1 MLLAALLLAVCASFM
16 TYRVVWLGYPLLP
29 TVPAKAWKLSMQA
42 HLKPDPRGVT
52 LKVGFPA
59 TEGNQMVME
68 ETITSGSLRFTLE
81 RKAENRIGVWTGNP
95 GADGEVVGY
104 QATVLIRPREAS
116 GNASPAL
123 GPYPMGVSLD
133 DQQFLGRLVSGWTTL
148 PSPQRIRT
156 IGHVGAGELETG
168 AASSQDVK
176 AWSVF
181 REKHGRISSML
192 ALFRAAGFP
201 ARAAQG
207 FVLEESV
214 MSAPIQWVEVW
225 NGFGRERLSSDTGA
239 VYPASLG
246 LFALTRG
253 GTPSAEVSGGPLPDV
268 RWSMSR
274 EILAQWRVLFER
286 IRRSSHLLDRWSLFS
301 LPPEFQTTFR
311 IFLLVPIGALM
322 ICVLRNMIGFPTF
335 GIFMPVLM
343 ALAFR
348 NTGLSYGLAIFAG
361 IVLLGY
367 LVRRL
372 IDRLH
377 LLLVPRLSVILTLVI
392 GCFTIFA
399 LIGGKTGLRAFMAVG
414 LLPFVILTMTI
425 ERFYV
430 VIEESGVREGMRN
443 AAGSAAVAAITY
455 GILQVE
461 WLQLIFF
468 IYPELLLAVGAF
480 QLLIGRYTGYR
491 LSEVIR
497 FRSFKGAQ

>member
-1 MLLAALLLAVCASFM
+1 MA
-16 TYRVVWLGYPLLP
+16 YRVVWLGYPLLP

-52 LKVGFPA
+52 LKVGLPA
-59 TEGNQMVME
+59 TEGSQMVME
-68 ETITSGSLRFTLE
+68 ETITSDSLRFTLE
-81 RKAENRIGVWTGNP
+81 RMTENRIGVWTGNP
-95 GADGEVVGY
+95 GPDGEVVGY
-104 QATVLIRPREAS
+104 QATVLIRRREAYR
-116 GNASPAL
+116 NPSPPL

-133 DQQFLGRLVSGWTTL
+133 DQQFLGRIASGWIAL
-148 PSPQRIRT
+148 PAPQRIRL
-156 IGHVGAGELETG
+156 IGNVGAGELEAG

-181 REKHGRISSML
+181 REKHGRVSSML
-192 ALFRAAGFP
+192 ALSRAAGFP
-201 ARAAQG
+201 AREAQG

-214 MSAPIQWVEVW
+214 MNAPIQWVEVW
-225 NGFGRERLSSDTGA
+225 NGSAWERLNGNTGA
-239 VYPASLG
+239 VYPASLA

-253 GTPSAEVSGGPLPDV
+253 GTPSVEVSGGPIPDV

-286 IRRSSHLLDRWSLFS
+286 VRHSSRLLDRWSLFS

-367 LVRRL
+367 LVRRF
-372 IDRLH
+372 IDRLR

-430 VIEESGVREGMRN
+430 VIEESGVREGMRT
-443 AAGSAAVAAITY
+443 AVGSAAVAAITY
-455 GILQVE
+455 GVLQVE
-461 WLQLIFF
+461 WLQLLFF

-497 FRSFKGAQ
+497 FRSFKGAP